1 MALCCRRRCHD
12 RGDDNNKIIITS
24 LSIFAF
30 LCCCWSTTICIV
42 PVTTAFVTTRSDI
55 RMLSSESNSNFA
67 SHKTSRRNGI
77 IRLNNNNNN
86 NNIGRRGILLPLQSQ
101 AQDNETQKPEKKEN
115 PAGLRPDTRI
125 DFGSEQ
131 GLEED
136 EDDLDDEDIQY
147 QNDRINREKVVEKV
161 LDEQDKEFKE
171 ERRRQ
176 VWGEFADAKSKED
189 ILKVKQS
196 LKEKIDKENA
206 FKSMLAKQQGVE
218 MEVLEAP
225 EGGDGSFFDVDGGN
239 IQIKSGTGGTKWYDG
254 MDEELKQEWAAMDGK
269 DNDSEGDDEPDGEE
283 SAITDTVAINGK
295 IVSRE
300 TMKGVRVGSA
310 GGWELEV
317 FPGDFV
323 VHRKYGIGRFEK
335 TCSTPRTKLTP
346 DEVKARDDRRK
357 ELMTTQLKEMTVGTP
372 QQKIQQIQ
380 SKFGT
385 IEDTDTVSNPQVTVL
400 EITYADGI
408 VHVPVDRAYRL
419 SRYRA
424 GDAAVKPRLS
434 KVRGDQWRNARKKVE
449 ASTLELA
456 QDVLALYATRET
468 LQRQPFD
475 PDNEGKVKEFEKT
488 FRFEP
493 TSDQNKC
500 FEDVENDMVWRSRP
514 MDRLICGDVG

>member
-1 MALCCRRRCHD
+1 MALCCRRRSH
-12 RGDDNNKIIITS
+12 RGDDNNKIIT

-30 LCCCWSTTICIV
+30 LCYWSTTICIV
-42 PVTTAFVTTRSDI
+42 PATTAFVTTTRSGI
-55 RMLSSESNSNFA
+55 MNVELHRRRISNLTSN
-67 SHKTSRRNGI
+67 KILRRNGI
-77 IRLNNNNNN
+77 IRLTNNNN
-86 NNIGRRGILLPLQSQ
+86 NNIGRRGVLSPLQSQ
-101 AQDNETQKPEKKEN
+101 AQDNDTQKPEKKEN

-125 DFGSEQ
+125 DFGSEV

-147 QNDRINREKVVEKV
+147 QKDRINREKVVEKV
-161 LDEQDKEFKE
+161 LNEQDKEFKE

-196 LKEKIDKENA
+196 LKEKIDKDNK

-225 EGGDGSFFDVDGGN
+225 ESGDGSFFDVDGGN

-254 MDEELKQEWAAMDGK
+254 MDEELKQEWAAMDGNK
-269 DNDSEGDDEPDGEE
+269 DDDSEVDDELPDGEE

-323 VHRKYGIGRFEK
+323 VHRKYGIGRFER

-346 DEVKARDDRRK
+346 EEGKARDDRRK